1 MMLRTLLNQ
10 TSLTVAGIMSGTSLD
25 GIDVA
30 IVHIDGCGVDA
41 KVRLLHFES
50 FPYEDEVREKLKQ
63 LCSIEH
69 SNSALLCG
77 MNFAIAER
85 FAEAVRK
92 TAAAAGMKMEEID
105 LVSTHGQ
112 TVWHIP
118 VADEADPYLPK
129 STLQIGDLSVLA
141 KRTGIPVVGD
151 FRTADMAVG
160 GQGAPLAPYGD
171 FIMFRDAAKGRILQ
185 NIGGIGNCTA
195 IPAQGTEVTAANF
208 PTSVSIETG
217 NLIAFDTGPGN
228 MIMDQVVY
236 ELSEGRLTYDADGAW
251 AASGQV
257 NKELLEEML
266 AHPYFTQLPP
276 KTTGR
281 ELFGKAYTAAWLDAA
296 SGRGLAHE
304 DIVATATA
312 FTAHSIARAYK
323 DFIFPQCSIAEVIVS
338 GGGARNATLM
348 RMLQELLPDQAVLA
362 SDEMGISGDAKE
374 AILFALL
381 GNDWIHGVPNN
392 LPSATGAQTS
402 TIMGKLAL
410 P

>member
-1 MMLRTLLNQ
+1 MILRTLLNQ
-10 TSLTVAGIMSGTSLD
+10 ESLTVAGIMSGTSLD

-30 IVHIDGCGVDA
+30 IVRIEGCGIDA
-41 KVRLLHFES
+41 KVKLLHFES
-50 FPYEDEVREKLKQ
+50 FFYEEEVREKLKQ
-63 LCSIEH
+63 LCSIDH
-69 SNSALLCG
+69 SNVALLCG

-85 FAEAVRK
+85 FADAVVS

-105 LVSTHGQ
+105 LISTHGQ

-129 STLQIGDLSVLA
+129 STLQIGDLSVIA
-141 KRTGIPVVGD
+141 KRTGRVVVGD

-171 FIMFRDAAKGRILQ
+171 FIMFRDEAKGRILQ

-195 IPAQGTEVTAANF
+195 IPAQGTDATMSSASE
-208 PTSVSIETG
+208 
-217 NLIAFDTGPGN
+217 LIAFDTGPGN
-228 MIMDQVVY
+228 MIMDQVIY

-251 AASGQV
+251 AARGQV
-257 NKELLEEML
+257 HAELLEEML
-266 AHPYFTQLPP
+266 AHPYFAQLPP

-281 ELFGKAYTAAWLDAA
+281 ELFGKAYTASWLKSALE
-296 SGRGLAHE
+296 RGLAHE

-323 DFIFPQCSIAEVIVS
+323 DFIFPHCVIAEVIVS
-338 GGGARNATLM
+338 GGGARNLTLLSM
-348 RMLQELLPDQAVLA
+348 MQELLPEQAILV
-362 SDEMGISGDAKE
+362 SDELGISGDAKE

-381 GNDWIHGVPNN
+381 GNDCIHGVPNN
-392 LPSATGAQTS
+392 LPSATGAERLTV
-402 TIMGKLAL
+402 MGKLAL

>member
-1 MMLRTLLNQ
+1 MLRSLLNQ
-10 TSLTVAGIMSGTSLD
+10 ESLTVAGIMSGTSLD

-30 IVHIDGCGVDA
+30 IVRIDGCGIDA
-41 KVRLLHFES
+41 KVKLIHFES
-50 FPYEDEVREKLKQ
+50 FSYEEEVREKLKQ
-63 LCSIEH
+63 LCSIDH
-69 SNSALLCG
+69 SNVAFLCG

-85 FAEAVRK
+85 FADAVVS
-92 TAAAAGMKMEEID
+92 TAAAAGMKLEEID
-105 LVSTHGQ
+105 LISTHGQ

-129 STLQIGDLSVLA
+129 STLQIGDLSVIA
-141 KRTGIPVVGD
+141 KRTGRVVVGD

-195 IPAQGTEVTAANF
+195 IPAQGTDATMSDASE
-208 PTSVSIETG
+208 
-217 NLIAFDTGPGN
+217 LIAFDTGPGN

-251 AASGQV
+251 SARGQV
-257 NKELLEEML
+257 HAELLEEML
-266 AHPYFTQLPP
+266 AHPYFAQLPP

-281 ELFGKAYTAAWLDAA
+281 ELFGKAYTASWLKSALE
-296 SGRGLAHE
+296 RGLAHE
-304 DIVATATA
+304 DIVATVTA
-312 FTAHSIARAYK
+312 FTAHSIARAYT
-323 DFIFPQCSIAEVIVS
+323 DFVFPHCAIAEVVVS
-338 GGGARNATLM
+338 GGGARNHTLL
-348 RMLQELLPDQAVLA
+348 RMMQELLPEQAILT
-362 SDEMGISGDAKE
+362 SDELGISGDAKE

-381 GNDWIHGVPNN
+381 GNDCIHGVPNN
-392 LPSATGAQTS
+392 LPSATGAERLTV
-402 TIMGKLAL
+402 MGKLAL